1 MNKKEFIMFVMASG
15 IAALVNFL
23 TRIVFNI
30 WLSFELSV
38 VLAFFAGLTTAYA
51 LTRFFVFNAQKV
63 SIVSSGIKFT
73 IVNIVALFQT
83 YFISVYLYYWMENNI
98 DFIFNREFAHLVG
111 ISCPV
116 ITSYIGHKYYS
127 FR

>member
-1 MNKKEFIMFVMASG
+1 MASG